1 MKNCKTTLFGIGSAF
16 VLVLVTFL
24 VKRSVDPET
33 MAIAIGL
40 VGVGW
45 SAKDA
50 PIVIQSLADTAS
62 EIPLLKTS
70 AGQQIVGLGDSVIDL
85 TSASHP
91 TNILLSDIKTG
102 IDTLNQNISAA
113 PAAPSVVTITDTN
126 DAPAATEEVAPVIA
140 EPTNLEKAQIAL
152 QAAQD
157 LVSSLT
163 IAPPKASIAA

>member
-1 MKNCKTTLFGIGSAF
+1 MKNWKTTLFGIGSAF

-70 AGQQIVGLGDSVIDL
+70 TGQQIVGLGDSVIDL
-85 TSASHP
+85 TSATHP
-91 TNILLSDIKTG
+91 TNVLLSDIKTG
-102 IDTLNQNISAA
+102 IDILNQNISSASA
-113 PAAPSVVTITDTN
+113 TTN
-126 DAPAATEEVAPVIA
+126 DAPAEAEEVAPVIT
-140 EPTNLEKAQIAL
+140 EPTDLEKAQVAL

-163 IAPPKASIAA
+163 IAPPKESIAA